1 MRRHGRPTHKINRAA
16 AVSLVMETRRSEG
29 DVRIQPCGHYLL
41 GSGFSTAIQMM
52 VGGGRRRH
60 YPARGRGSVFEVN
73 IEQLDETQEAG
84 GGQHGK
90 EFGIFEKAAEPPMSV
105 KQSWI

>member
-29 DVRIQPCGHYLL
+29 DVGLYLL
-41 GSGFSTAIQMM
+41 GSGLGTAIQMM
-52 VGGGRRRH
+52 VEGGRRPH
-60 YPARGRGSVFEVN
+60 YSARGRGSVFEVN
-73 IEQLDETQEAG
+73 REQLDETQEAG

-90 EFGIFEKAAEPPMSV
+90 EFGIFEKAEPPMSV